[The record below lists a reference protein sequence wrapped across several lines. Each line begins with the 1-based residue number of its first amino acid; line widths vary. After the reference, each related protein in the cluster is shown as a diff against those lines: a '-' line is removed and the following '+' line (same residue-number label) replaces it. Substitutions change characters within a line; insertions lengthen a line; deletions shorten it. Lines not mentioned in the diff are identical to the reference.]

1 MCPRKL
7 PLKVVEPKQ
16 PKQGPDGG
24 EEIRSSMRGLEAKL
38 RELQA
43 AQLRMETI
51 SMFPKIG
58 VVGKPPKSCI
68 LIGVSIIFTIHFGG
82 KNNIFGNTHL
92 EFVDFFLEASVHN
105 YPGRFL
111 VCFFFVGRFGN
122 MK

>member
-43 AQLRMETI
+43 AHGNHFDVSKNRGGWKTPQIMNFNRG
-51 SMFPKIG
+51 FHYFHHPFW
-58 VVGKPPKSCI
+58 GKTP
-68 LIGVSIIFTIHFGG
+68 
-82 KNNIFGNTHL
+82 IFGNTHL
-92 EFVDFFLEASVHN
+92 EFVNFFLEASVHN